1 MMRGCP
7 RRRRRRQGAEHRHRT
22 GSLLEPSSSSGGRYH
37 GRYIRYRLD
46 RCPQLTS
53 CISSSRRAPFYSSI
67 QHAAALRCRTHPCLR
82 KVTAVENSRGAQLR
96 CHSHRETE
104 SQCLA
109 ARSHTHDVGRRLGAP
124 PDHKPVSPCAF
135 ERLVLAS
142 TRAMSRISSSSC
154 PGPTGPSSHEWA
166 ASSGKVGAA
175 TSAASMGCQRAQSS
189 GELVAAASPRA
200 ESASCRTSAFLIA
213 SVLNVGNPCDT
224 REQQSAVKLVS

>member
-1 MMRGCP
+1 M
-7 RRRRRRQGAEHRHRT
+7 
-22 GSLLEPSSSSGGRYH
+22 EPSSSSGGRYH

-46 RCPQLTS
+46 RCPQLTPYRYKFVVS
-53 CISSSRRAPFYSSI
+53 HHHDERPSI

-82 KVTAVENSRGAQLR
+82 KVTAVENSRGAQPR

-189 GELVAAASPRA
+189 GERIAAASPRA